1 MPSVSALKERAISSI
16 TSLIGTY
23 EPVHRFIPG
32 VLGDAV
38 GTVEVPSRDG
48 YVYVRLLGEAERT
61 VRARNMGVPVVA
73 DTDVW
78 VELVGSRGDR
88 ERYRVA
94 VVDNA
99 GRSYV
104 GSLDIDDDTIRVRQ
118 SKTPATA
125 GAAGS
130 AGDICWDA
138 NYLYICIATDTWRRV
153 AHASW

>member
-1 MPSVSALKERAISSI
+1 VSSLSALKERAIASI
-16 TSLIGTY
+16 ASLMGTY
-23 EPVHRFIPG
+23 EPMHRFVPG
-32 VLGDAV
+32 TLGDAV
-38 GTVEVPSRDG
+38 GVVEVPNRNG
-48 YVYVRLLGEAERT
+48 YVYVRLLGETERT

-73 DTDVW
+73 DTSVW

-94 VVDNA
+94 VMDNA

-104 GSLDIDDDTIRVRQ
+104 GSIDIDADTVRVRQ

-125 GAAGS
+125 GAVGS

-138 NYLYICIATDTWRRV
+138 SYLYICISTNTWRRV